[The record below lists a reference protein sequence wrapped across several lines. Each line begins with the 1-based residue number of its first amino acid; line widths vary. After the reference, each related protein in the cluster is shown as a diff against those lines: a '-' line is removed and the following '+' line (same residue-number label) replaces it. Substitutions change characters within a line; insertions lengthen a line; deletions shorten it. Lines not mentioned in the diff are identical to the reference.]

1 MPAEVW
7 LIANPEAG
15 RGRGVRHAS
24 QAASALTAAGL
35 GCRLLL
41 PASPDEATQAAHTAQ
56 HAGARAVVAC
66 GGDGTVHAV
75 LQAMVGSE
83 TPLGIL
89 AGGSGDDVAANLGFA
104 TGHASTV
111 VSALVELITGGHT
124 RQVDVA
130 RASTADGTTRAFLGV
145 MSTGFDSSVN
155 ERANR
160 MPRLAG
166 QRYNV
171 AMLRELASFR
181 PLEYDVHVDGVPVR
195 GAGMLVSVGNG
206 ARFGGGMLVCPD
218 AVIDDG
224 LLDVTWLGPI
234 PTGSFLRLFPRVY
247 RGTHVDHPS
256 VTTYRARTLV
266 ISAPGQVAYADGER
280 VGPLPVS
287 VQVEPG
293 ALRVLSR
300 APGPQDVA

>member
-1 MPAEVW
+1 MTAEVW

-24 QAASALTAAGL
+24 QAATALTSAGVR
-35 GCRLLL
+35 CRLLL
-41 PASPDEATQAAHTAQ
+41 PASADEATRAARTAQ
-56 HAGARAVVAC
+56 EAGARAVVAC

-75 LQAMVGSE
+75 LQAMVG
-83 TPLGIL
+83 TDVPMGIL
-89 AGGSGDDVAANLGFA
+89 AGGSGDDVAANLDFA
-104 TGHASTV
+104 TGHAAAV
-111 VSALVELITGGHT
+111 VAALVDLMAGGGT

-130 RASTADGTTRAFLGV
+130 RATTADGTSRSFLGV

-171 AMLRELASFR
+171 AMLRELASFK
-181 PLEYDVHVDGVPVR
+181 PLDYEVQVDGVPVR

-206 ARFGGGMLVCPD
+206 ARFGGGMRVCPD
-218 AVIDDG
+218 ALVDDG

-234 PTGSFLRLFPRVY
+234 PTASFLRLFPRVY

-256 VTTYRARTLV
+256 VSTYRARSLV

-280 VGPLPVS
+280 VGPLPVAVE
-287 VQVEPG
+287 VQPG

-300 APGPQDVA
+300 APGP

>member
-7 LIANPEAG
+7 LVANPEAG

-24 QAASALTAAGL
+24 QAAAALTAAAVP
-35 GCRLLL
+35 CRLLL
-41 PASPDEATQAAHTAQ
+41 PASAEEATRVARTAQ
-56 HAGARAVVAC
+56 EAGARAVVAC

-75 LQAMVGSE
+75 LQAMVGS
-83 TPLGIL
+83 PVPMGIL
-89 AGGSGDDVAANLGFA
+89 AGGSGDDVAANLDFA
-104 TGHASTV
+104 TGHAATV
-111 VSALVELITGGHT
+111 VAALVDLVTDGRT

-130 RASTADGTTRAFLGV
+130 RATAADGTTRAFLGV

-171 AMLRELASFR
+171 AMLRELASFQ
-181 PLEYDVHVDGVPVR
+181 PLDYEVHVDGVPVR

-206 ARFGGGMLVCPD
+206 PRFGGGMRVCPD
-218 AVIDDG
+218 ARVDDG

-256 VTTYRARTLV
+256 VSTYRARSLR
-266 ISAPGQVAYADGER
+266 IAAPGQVAYADGER
-280 VGPLPVS
+280 VGPLPVT
-287 VQVEPG
+287 VEVEPG

-300 APGPQDVA
+300 ASGPQDVA